1 MRLGRRLSTGTAE
14 DPTPAHLEPATPA
27 VPAAVEDAAPAPEV
41 AAEVRREYADAAD
54 R

>member
-14 DPTPAHLEPATPA
+14 DPAPTHLEPANPA
-27 VPAAVEDAAPAPEV
+27 VTAPADEAAPAPEV
-41 AAEVRREYADAAD
+41 VAEVRREYADAAD

>member
-14 DPTPAHLEPATPA
+14 DPAPAHLEPATPT
-27 VPAAVEDAAPAPEV
+27 VPAAVEDATPAREV
-41 AAEVRREYADAAD
+41 TVEVRREYADAAD

>member
-14 DPTPAHLEPATPA
+14 DPATAHLEPATPG
-27 VPAAVEDAAPAPEV
+27 VTAAADDAAPAPEV
-41 AAEVRREYADAAD
+41 AGEVRREYADATD